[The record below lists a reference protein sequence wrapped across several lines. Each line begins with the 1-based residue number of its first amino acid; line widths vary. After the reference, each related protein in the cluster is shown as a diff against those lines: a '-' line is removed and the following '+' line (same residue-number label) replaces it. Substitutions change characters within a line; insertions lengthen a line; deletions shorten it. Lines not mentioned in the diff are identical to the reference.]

1 MNMMKKLVCGVV
13 CAAVALG
20 AARGWAGSTSPY
32 GEGGEVTFVGDNKD
46 AVHTFTAT
54 GDNTFELF
62 SEQEV
67 WFLVVGGGGAGGND
81 CAGGGGAG
89 GFVESN
95 SVVLAAG
102 TYTVTVGA
110 GGQPTSG
117 NGGSGGDS
125 AISNGGV
132 EIVCAKGGGG
142 GGAWAVCSGS
152 SGGSGGGA
160 TKNGGNPGAGVP
172 GQGNAG
178 GYSTTYNRPNGG
190 GGAGAA
196 GGIATGNKNA
206 GKSGD
211 GGDGLASSI
220 SGVSTYYAGGGG
232 GGGYNNNPGNG
243 GLGGGGNGADTLAV
257 ASRQAATLPDGRNQY
272 DAEAGVD
279 GLGGG
284 GGGGNNDDHAGRPG
298 GSGVVVI
305 RIAGDPNSQ
314 LEVSSDPEGIGS
326 PSPAYGGVAGLSAGD
341 TVAVSCGAVSVTNE
355 EQTIFYTCTGWK
367 LYDDG
372 DNIISS
378 GSDTAFTYTHPSP
391 AAYRRLE
398 WQWSRSVA
406 GTIASA
412 GFGSVLPSGTAWY
425 SCDTPVT
432 VTATPDSGLGFAY
445 WTGTLPAGIDSTAAS
460 VTFTPEDPFEMTA
473 FFGAAHY
480 TKTLVTGGDILY
492 TFFASGPITFSQTVN
507 ARLLLVG
514 GGGAGGSDCGGG
526 GGAGGMIDTNNVE
539 LAAGTYT
546 VTVGAGGRA
555 VGGSGQNGGD
565 SSIVF
570 GEEALFT
577 AIGGGGGAGYSAK
590 NGKSG
595 GSGGGSVNKGTGGA
609 GTPGQGYAGGNAT
622 VTDALT
628 GGGGAGGPAVDSD
641 TVDKNTGGRAGGP
654 GKISDI
660 TGEEIYYAGGGG
672 GGGWNYTTTLLNGG
686 IGGGG
691 NGALNLTVATRQA
704 LTLPDGRNLYEAEC
718 GVDGLGGGGGGGANN
733 VDMMG
738 RPGGRGTVIIRES
751 FNRLAVSLDVD
762 EVVYDPVS
770 QTLPTVTVTDALDG
784 TPLVQGTDYDVA
796 FSNTTAVGTAT
807 VYITGRGGYGGYA
820 AKSQFSIYPV
830 FHVTAYSLAEEGDG
844 LSWASPMSLPHA
856 IATASA
862 GDTIFLKAGTYTPTA
877 NIAISKPLVI
887 LGGFAG
893 TDNTTLD
900 PDSPMSVFDA
910 NMNTAVT
917 AIFNVTTATGVDTVN
932 VFERIEVKN
941 GYERGFIK
949 TGNASLVFR
958 NCAFTSCGTTRAS
971 NYNGRGGSF
980 TGTAQSTL
988 SFENCTFARNAFA
1001 ASAYMLNLGSGFGA
1015 YFSTWK
1021 SVLIDDSLFVSN
1033 GLSSAMVNGGYN
1045 GSGRDGNAGAAF
1057 YATAAPMTIRNSDFR
1072 ANIAGVSGS
1081 QRGGIAYLAGNCNGS
1096 IIQNCIF
1103 AGNACEWCHNNGFT
1117 SSDRC
1122 GVVVF
1127 AADNSAR
1134 TLDVENCTFAYNLID
1149 GTYGTA
1155 GIDAS
1160 KGALTVRNTIFYGA
1174 KGGQSRACGKDIH
1187 VYADATAD
1195 IDYCLFEED
1204 SDDCFTTALP
1214 NILVMGEH
1222 NVFGDPLFATPLSA
1236 ITPYLI
1242 TSGAY
1247 TGYSLAAFDEI
1258 LSSIDVHVSNTAAA
1272 FSRAIDTGDPS
1283 SPYANEPAPNGGV
1296 VNLGAYGNTAE
1307 AATSTFQGL
1316 PTLAAGDISISFA
1329 DDTRPT
1335 VSATI
1340 GGSTP
1345 YNALFK
1351 IEISGEDLSQ
1361 GGAVV
1366 ESVAAGGVQT
1376 GESLTLAG
1384 LGYYTPGEPLYVRI
1398 TVTAPGQSAIVVNTS
1413 ATVTGTLPPYVG
1425 HGGGAN
1431 VIHVREGA
1439 DGLQDGSNWANAFAS
1454 FTEAQ
1459 RALAGNADKT
1469 EMWIAGTIVETV
1481 APASVTIAAP
1491 LTIRGGFTGV
1501 EDSADERVPGAVS
1514 TLDGNGTRDLLKLA
1528 NAAANPIKV
1537 ERLIFARAY
1546 KRALENTGVGALTV
1560 TDCQFVN
1567 SRAVGPSGTNDDYGR
1582 GAYLNGKFV
1591 AAFTNCVFRGNV
1603 KVNLGSSHAQGSAI
1617 YAEGLTRVFIDNCL
1631 FVTNGV
1637 ISTSGLGES
1646 TAGRDQANGDCIWM
1660 NGSPI
1665 TATRCH
1671 FRGNRGAVRNVNTT
1685 SSTGGIILLSGKSGN
1700 SAFTNCTFT
1709 GNWGG
1714 WATHKSS
1721 MTTTYVA
1728 GGTVDIRLN
1737 SATDKVDFE
1746 NCTIAYNLGDTYC
1759 IPGGLHVE
1767 VGDVNMHNCIIF
1779 GNRHGQMTLDGIG
1792 HDIYVRGSSK
1802 LHLSHC
1808 RLAAAD
1814 AETPGKPDAN
1824 YVSAA
1829 STATLTYD
1837 NLTFGDPLFLT
1848 PLADFESELKV
1859 VDSGSYEG
1867 FSFLGTSYNVSGNVI
1882 STSNANANFDVHLRS
1897 KYGMYNN
1904 AGEFIK
1910 ARGYLS
1916 DAIDAGD
1923 RNSPYQNEP
1932 QPNGRR
1938 VNLGAYGNTPWATR
1952 SAGSG
1957 IMIVVR

>member
-1 MNMMKKLVCGVV
+1 MKRSNNKKKLAFGFVLS
-13 CAAVALG
+13 AAVALG
-20 AARGWAGSTSPY
+20 AASA
-32 GEGGEVTFVGDNKD
+32 F
-46 AVHTFTAT
+46 
-54 GDNTFELF
+54 
-62 SEQEV
+62 
-67 WFLVVGGGGAGGND
+67 
-81 CAGGGGAG
+81 
-89 GFVESN
+89 
-95 SVVLAAG
+95 AAG
-102 TYTVTVGA
+102 TLPAGYTELEYIESSGTQYINTGIVPKTTTRVFCDFQCTATSGQSGWGSTGSKESFYFGVA
-110 GGQPTSG
+110 GDGTFKASVSGNFTTSPSGVAADTDRHTFDISMSALKLDGTAFANATTSPFSNAASGNTLYLFALHAGWSPYVVNYASMRIYSCKIYDGETLVRDFVPVVRASDSKAGLYDLETDAFFG
-117 NGGSGGDS
+117 NGGSGSFTAGPEGHFYDDTLLILPIPKQICPQGATPEPGFTITNTETGAS
-125 AISNGGV
+125 WTFA
-132 EIVCAKGGGG
+132 E
-142 GGAWAVCSGS
+142 GGAA
-152 SGGSGGGA
+152 
-160 TKNGGNPGAGVP
+160 
-172 GQGNAG
+172 
-178 GYSTTYNRPNGG
+178 
-190 GGAGAA
+190 
-196 GGIATGNKNA
+196 
-206 GKSGD
+206 
-211 GGDGLASSI
+211 
-220 SGVSTYYAGGGG
+220 
-232 GGGYNNNPGNG
+232 
-243 GLGGGGNGADTLAV
+243 
-257 ASRQAATLPDGRNQY
+257 
-272 DAEAGVD
+272 
-279 GLGGG
+279 
-284 GGGGNNDDHAGRPG
+284 PG
-298 GSGVVVI
+298 GCPFEASYSHADGV
-305 RIAGDPNSQ
+305 G
-314 LEVSSDPEGIGS
+314 
-326 PSPAYGGVAGLSAGD
+326 
-341 TVAVSCGAVSVTNE
+341 
-355 EQTIFYTCTGWK
+355 
-367 LYDDG
+367 
-372 DNIISS
+372 
-378 GSDTAFTYTHPSP
+378 
-391 AAYRRLE
+391 
-398 WQWSRSVA
+398 
-406 GTIASA
+406 
-412 GFGSVLPSGTAWY
+412 
-425 SCDTPVT
+425 T
-432 VTATPDSGLGFAY
+432 VTATGKAGSDYAGVTVSRSYSVTDELLVNGGFEDVIDYDSGNKVGLALNWTPSNGYGNNACASNSGYSPNQTTTFISGTYCAVIDVNRSLSQVFTNDVACVATLSWKCKHRNNFNSDKAMFY
-445 WTGTLPAGIDSTAAS
+445 WVLIDGEIVYPEEKTTGSDVRNRSVSGIVLTPGEHTL
-460 VTFTPEDPFEMTA
+460 TFQGQSEGDVNQALFVDDVSLQVQSAPDLVILPIEDQVRTGSALTPSF
-473 FFGAAHY
+473 
-480 TKTLVTGGDILY
+480 VV
-492 TFFASGPITFSQTVN
+492 SNTVSH
-507 ARLLLVG
+507 ATYEVG
-514 GGGAGGSDCGGG
+514 GGASSEFFD
-526 GGAGGMIDTNNVE
+526 V
-539 LAAGTYT
+539 TY
-546 VTVGAGGRA
+546 VDNIA
-555 VGGSGQNGGD
+555 SG
-565 SSIVF
+565 F
-570 GEEALFT
+570 AT
-577 AIGGGGGAGYSAK
+577 
-590 NGKSG
+590 
-595 GSGGGSVNKGTGGA
+595 
-609 GTPGQGYAGGNAT
+609 AT
-622 VTDALT
+622 VT
-628 GGGGAGGPAVDSD
+628 GKAGS
-641 TVDKNTGGRAGGP
+641 
-654 GKISDI
+654 IYE
-660 TGEEIYYAGGGG
+660 GETASRKF
-672 GGGWNYTTTLLNGG
+672 L
-686 IGGGG
+686 
-691 NGALNLTVATRQA
+691 
-704 LTLPDGRNLYEAEC
+704 
-718 GVDGLGGGGGGGANN
+718 
-733 VDMMG
+733 
-738 RPGGRGTVIIRES
+738 
-751 FNRLAVSLDVD
+751 
-762 EVVYDPVS
+762 VYD
-770 QTLPTVTVTDALDG
+770 
-784 TPLVQGTDYDVA
+784 
-796 FSNTTAVGTAT
+796 
-807 VYITGRGGYGGYA
+807 VY
-820 AKSQFSIYPV
+820 
-830 FHVTAYSLAEEGDG
+830 HVTAYSLAEEGDG
-844 LSWASPMSLPHA
+844 LSWASPMSLTNA

-917 AIFNVTTATGVDTVN
+917 AIFNVTTATGVNRVN

-941 GYERGFIK
+941 GYERGFLK
-949 TGNASLVFR
+949 TGSASLVFR
-958 NCAFTSCGTTRAS
+958 DCAFIACGTTRAS

-988 SFENCTFARNAFA
+988 AFENCTFARNA
-1001 ASAYMLNLGSGFGA
+1001 YTGKQYNLGTGFGA
-1015 YFSTWK
+1015 YIKTWK
-1021 SVLIDDSLFVSN
+1021 RVFIDDSLFVSN
-1033 GLSSAMVNGGYN
+1033 GLTSAMVNGGYQ
-1045 GSGRDGNAGAAF
+1045 GGGRDGNYGVAF
-1057 YATAAPMTIRNSDFR
+1057 TADSAPLTVRNTSFR
-1072 ANIAGVSGS
+1072 AN
-1081 QRGGIAYLAGNCNGS
+1081 LAGTTSGNGRGTVVYVTGSCNGS
-1096 IIQNCIF
+1096 QFQNCIF
-1103 AGNACEWCHNNGFT
+1103 AGNACEQCHNNGFQDT
-1117 SSDRC
+1117 AQT
-1122 GVVVF
+1122 GVLVL
-1127 AADNSAR
+1127 AADSVSR
-1134 TLDVENCTFAYNLID
+1134 TLTVDGCTFAYNVFD
-1149 GTYGTA
+1149 GTFGAA
-1155 GIDAS
+1155 GICAA
-1160 KGALTVRNTIFYGA
+1160 KGALTVRNSIFFGA

-1247 TGYSLAAFDEI
+1247 TGYTLSAFDEI

-1307 AATSTFQGL
+1307 AATSTFQGT

-1384 LGYYTPGEPLYVRI
+1384 LGYYTPGQPLYVRV

-1425 HGGGAN
+1425 HGGGAS

-1439 DGLQDGSNWANAFAS
+1439 DGLQDGSDWANAFAS
-1454 FTEAQ
+1454 FALAQ

-1491 LTIRGGFTGV
+1491 LTIRGGFTGL
-1501 EDSADERVPGAVS
+1501 EDSADERVAGAVS
-1514 TLDGNGTRDLLKLA
+1514 TLDGNDACNLLCLN

-1546 KRALENTGVGALTV
+1546 KRALENTGVGALAV

-1591 AAFTNCVFRGNV
+1591 AAFTNCVFSGNV

-1617 YAEGLTRVFIDNCL
+1617 YAEGLTRVFVDNCL
-1631 FVTNGV
+1631 FMTNGV
-1637 ISTSGLGES
+1637 IPTSALGES
-1646 TAGRDQANGDCIWM
+1646 TAGRDYADGDCIYM

-1665 TATRCH
+1665 TATGCH
-1671 FRGNRGAVRNVNTT
+1671 FRGNRGAIRNN
-1685 SSTGGIILLSGKSGN
+1685 TGGVILLKGASGN

-1721 MTTTYVA
+1721 MSSSYVS
-1728 GGTVDIRLN
+1728 GGTVDIRLS

-1746 NCTIAYNLGDTYC
+1746 NCTIAYNLGDTLC

-1767 VGDVNMHNCIIF
+1767 AGDVNMHNCIIF

-1814 AETPGKPDAN
+1814 AETPGKPDTN

-1904 AGEFIK
+1904 AGEFVK
-1910 ARGYLS
+1910 ASGYLS

-1938 VNLGAYGNTPWATR
+1938 VNLGAYGNTPWA
-1952 SAGSG
+1952 SMSMSYGS
-1957 IMIVVR
+1957 VYYLR

>member
-1 MNMMKKLVCGVV
+1 MNGVKKLAWGVV
-13 CAAVALG
+13 LSVALG
-20 AARGWAGSTSPY
+20 AASAYAAVDVTGLEPRLWMTFDNQSLANTGTGTATWNNEGTVTWSKSPCGYAIDTSLYTPY
-32 GEGGEVTFVGDNKD
+32 ATYSGV
-46 AVHTFTAT
+46 FTASHASSIAVVAT
-54 GDNTFELF
+54 L
-62 SEQEV
+62 SEK
-67 WFLVVGGGGAGGND
+67 
-81 CAGGGGAG
+81 
-89 GFVESN
+89 S
-95 SVVLAAG
+95 
-102 TYTVTVGA
+102 T
-110 GGQPTSG
+110 
-117 NGGSGGDS
+117 
-125 AISNGGV
+125 AIMV
-132 EIVCAKGGGG
+132 HFK
-142 GGAWAVCSGS
+142 
-152 SGGSGGGA
+152 
-160 TKNGGNPGAGVP
+160 
-172 GQGNAG
+172 
-178 GYSTTYNRPNGG
+178 YSTTELLLRRGTTPGSLVLTLGSSTTPVITVNNIEDGDTEYHLYVVNIKSNGTDLYVDG
-190 GGAGAA
+190 ELKGTTSSTTYAAPFNNGQLGSRHGGAKSGESKF
-196 GGIATGNKNA
+196 GGLIDDFRVYPDVLTTDQMVAL
-206 GKSGD
+206 GKSVGVNYVSEFSILPIPAQFCVA
-211 GGDGLASSI
+211 GTTPEPGFTLTNRVTGASW
-220 SGVSTYYAGGGG
+220 TF
-232 GGGYNNNPGNG
+232 
-243 GLGGGGNGADTLAV
+243 
-257 ASRQAATLPDGRNQY
+257 
-272 DAEAGVD
+272 E
-279 GLGGG
+279 
-284 GGGGNNDDHAGRPG
+284 
-298 GSGVVVI
+298 
-305 RIAGDPNSQ
+305 
-314 LEVSSDPEGIGS
+314 E
-326 PSPAYGGVAGLSAGD
+326 GGVA
-341 TVAVSCGAVSVTNE
+341 
-355 EQTIFYTCTGWK
+355 
-367 LYDDG
+367 
-372 DNIISS
+372 
-378 GSDTAFTYTHPSP
+378 
-391 AAYRRLE
+391 
-398 WQWSRSVA
+398 
-406 GTIASA
+406 
-412 GFGSVLPSGTAWY
+412 PSG
-425 SCDTPVT
+425 C
-432 VTATPDSGLGFAY
+432 
-445 WTGTLPAGIDSTAAS
+445 
-460 VTFTPEDPFEMTA
+460 PFEVSY
-473 FFGAAHY
+473 GR
-480 TKTLVTGGDILY
+480 VGD
-492 TFFASGPITFSQTVN
+492 
-507 ARLLLVG
+507 VG
-514 GGGAGGSDCGGG
+514 
-526 GGAGGMIDTNNVE
+526 
-539 LAAGTYT
+539 
-546 VTVGAGGRA
+546 
-555 VGGSGQNGGD
+555 
-565 SSIVF
+565 
-570 GEEALFT
+570 
-577 AIGGGGGAGYSAK
+577 
-590 NGKSG
+590 
-595 GSGGGSVNKGTGGA
+595 
-609 GTPGQGYAGGNAT
+609 
-622 VTDALT
+622 
-628 GGGGAGGPAVDSD
+628 
-641 TVDKNTGGRAGGP
+641 
-654 GKISDI
+654 
-660 TGEEIYYAGGGG
+660 
-672 GGGWNYTTTLLNGG
+672 
-686 IGGGG
+686 
-691 NGALNLTVATRQA
+691 
-704 LTLPDGRNLYEAEC
+704 
-718 GVDGLGGGGGGGANN
+718 
-733 VDMMG
+733 
-738 RPGGRGTVIIRES
+738 
-751 FNRLAVSLDVD
+751 
-762 EVVYDPVS
+762 
-770 QTLPTVTVTDALDG
+770 TVTVTGKAGQGYEGVTVIRNYVVTDQMLRNGGFEEVAGSPLAAVGWTGGQTLDANSGYKPNLSGTFINGTYCAAITKSANKTQVFSNGQMCIATLSWRYKRRPNFSSSPIYYTVLLDG
-784 TPLVQGTDYDVA
+784 EVVRPEEKVTDQEVHADSILGLMIMPGQHTLVFQSRTDGNADMTLFLDDVSLQVVMTPKLFILPIEDQMCTGAELSPSVVVSNLASGATYTVGGGASSEFFDLTCVNSTTSGVA
-796 FSNTTAVGTAT
+796 MATVTGKVGTAYEGQST
-807 VYITGRGGYGGYA
+807 IRYFRTHTNFHVTDCSLVTEGNGCSWSSPMSITNALAKAVDGDKILLKSGTITATFTIAVNKTIPILGGYA
-820 AKSQFSIYPV
+820 
-830 FHVTAYSLAEEGDG
+830 
-844 LSWASPMSLPHA
+844 
-856 IATASA
+856 
-862 GDTIFLKAGTYTPTA
+862 
-877 NIAISKPLVI
+877 
-887 LGGFAG
+887 G
-893 TDNTTLD
+893 TDDTTLD
-900 PDSPMSVFDA
+900 PVSPMTVFDG
-910 NMNTAVT
+910 NNVSTVPS
-917 AIFNVTTATGVDTVN
+917 IFNVSTATGADTTN
-932 VFERIEVKN
+932 IFERIEFRN
-941 GYERGFIK
+941 GYEHGFYK
-949 TGNASLVFR
+949 TGNASLVLR
-958 NCAFTSCGTTRAS
+958 DCAFTSNGVSANLNT
-971 NYNGRGGSF
+971 YGRGGYFVGDS
-980 TGTAQSTL
+980 AATL
-988 SFENCTFARNAFA
+988 SFERCTFARNA
-1001 ASAYMLNLGSGFGA
+1001 YTGKQLTIGTGFGA
-1015 YFSTWK
+1015 YIKTWK
-1021 SVLIDDSLFVSN
+1021 RVFIDDSLFVSN
-1033 GLSSAMVNGGYN
+1033 GLTSAMVNGGYQ
-1045 GSGRDGNAGAAF
+1045 GAGRDGNYGAAF
-1057 YATAAPMTIRNSDFR
+1057 SVDSAPLTVRNTSFR
-1072 ANIAGVSGS
+1072 ANLAGTTASDGRGTVVYVTGNCSGS
-1081 QRGGIAYLAGNCNGS
+1081 QF
-1096 IIQNCIF
+1096 QNCIF
-1103 AGNACEWCHNNGFT
+1103 AGNACEQCHNNGFQDT
-1117 SSDRC
+1117 AKA
-1122 GVVVF
+1122 GVLTL
-1127 AADNSAR
+1127 AADSVSR
-1134 TLDVENCTFAYNLID
+1134 TLTVDGCTFAYNVFD
-1149 GTYGTA
+1149 GTFGAA
-1155 GIDAS
+1155 GICAV
-1160 KGALTVRNTIFYGA
+1160 KGALTVRNSIFFGA
-1174 KGGQSRACGKDIH
+1174 KGGARRRCGKDLH
-1187 VYADATAD
+1187 VYDTATANV
-1195 IDYCLFEED
+1195 DYCLFEED

-1222 NVFGDPLFATPLSA
+1222 NVFGDPLFVTPLSA

-1247 TGYSLAAFDEI
+1247 TGYTLSAFDEI

-1283 SPYANEPAPNGGV
+1283 LPYANEPAPNGGV

-1307 AATSTFQGL
+1307 AATSTFQGT

-1413 ATVTGTLPPYVG
+1413 ATVPVPLPPYAG

-1439 DGLQDGSNWANAFAS
+1439 DGLQDGSDWANAFAS
-1454 FTEAQ
+1454 FALAQ

-1567 SRAVGPSGTNDDYGR
+1567 SRAVGPSNTNDDYGR

-1591 AAFTNCVFRGNV
+1591 AAFTNCVFSGNV

-1646 TAGRDQANGDCIWM
+1646 TSGRDQADGDCIYM

-1671 FRGNRGAVRNVNTT
+1671 FRGNRGAIRTN
-1685 SSTGGIILLSGKSGN
+1685 TGGVILLKGASGG

-1767 VGDVNMHNCIIF
+1767 SGDVNMHNCIIF

-1904 AGEFIK
+1904 AGEFVK
-1910 ARGYLS
+1910 ASGYLS

-1938 VNLGAYGNTPWATR
+1938 VNLGAYGNTPWA
-1952 SAGSG
+1952 SMSMSYGS
-1957 IMIVVR
+1957 VYYLR

>member
-1 MNMMKKLVCGVV
+1 MNMVKKLVCGVV

-20 AARGWAGSTSPY
+20 AASVYAADADVTGLVPTLRLTFDGQSLANTGSGSLTMSGGVTTYVESEQGYALDTPTCAPY
-32 GEGGEVTFVGDNKD
+32 G
-46 AVHTFTAT
+46 
-54 GDNTFELF
+54 
-62 SEQEV
+62 
-67 WFLVVGGGGAGGND
+67 
-81 CAGGGGAG
+81 
-89 GFVESN
+89 
-95 SVVLAAG
+95 
-102 TYTVTVGA
+102 
-110 GGQPTSG
+110 
-117 NGGSGGDS
+117 
-125 AISNGGV
+125 
-132 EIVCAKGGGG
+132 
-142 GGAWAVCSGS
+142 
-152 SGGSGGGA
+152 
-160 TKNGGNPGAGVP
+160 
-172 GQGNAG
+172 
-178 GYSTTYNRPNGG
+178 
-190 GGAGAA
+190 
-196 GGIATGNKNA
+196 
-206 GKSGD
+206 
-211 GGDGLASSI
+211 SI
-220 SGVSTYYAGGGG
+220 SGVFAANRDSAI
-232 GGGYNNNPGNG
+232 
-243 GLGGGGNGADTLAV
+243 AAV
-257 ASRQAATLPDGRNQY
+257 AKLGTKSTGILFHFRNGNTSIMLRRGAAANQIVLTENNSSSALITVNDIANGDTEYHLYVVNILQGRVDLY
-272 DAEAGVD
+272 VD
-279 GLGGG
+279 GVLAGTTTTTPRASDLVNWQFGGRHGGVISGEAICGGPIDDLRVYASALSTEQMSALGDSLLPALMIRSIPTQHVFPGI
-284 GGGGNNDDHAGRPG
+284 RPEPG
-298 GSGVVVI
+298 FTITNRQTGASWTF
-305 RIAGDPNSQ
+305 
-314 LEVSSDPEGIGS
+314 EE
-326 PSPAYGGVAGLSAGD
+326 GGVA
-341 TVAVSCGAVSVTNE
+341 
-355 EQTIFYTCTGWK
+355 
-367 LYDDG
+367 
-372 DNIISS
+372 
-378 GSDTAFTYTHPSP
+378 
-391 AAYRRLE
+391 
-398 WQWSRSVA
+398 
-406 GTIASA
+406 
-412 GFGSVLPSGTAWY
+412 
-425 SCDTPVT
+425 
-432 VTATPDSGLGFAY
+432 
-445 WTGTLPAGIDSTAAS
+445 PAGC
-460 VTFTPEDPFEMTA
+460 PFE
-473 FFGAAHY
+473 
-480 TKTLVTGGDILY
+480 
-492 TFFASGPITFSQTVN
+492 ASYS
-507 ARLLLVG
+507 
-514 GGGAGGSDCGGG
+514 
-526 GGAGGMIDTNNVE
+526 
-539 LAAGTYT
+539 LA
-546 VTVGAGGRA
+546 
-555 VGGSGQNGGD
+555 
-565 SSIVF
+565 
-570 GEEALFT
+570 
-577 AIGGGGGAGYSAK
+577 
-590 NGKSG
+590 
-595 GSGGGSVNKGTGGA
+595 
-609 GTPGQGYAGGNAT
+609 
-622 VTDALT
+622 
-628 GGGGAGGPAVDSD
+628 
-641 TVDKNTGGRAGGP
+641 
-654 GKISDI
+654 
-660 TGEEIYYAGGGG
+660 
-672 GGGWNYTTTLLNGG
+672 
-686 IGGGG
+686 
-691 NGALNLTVATRQA
+691 
-704 LTLPDGRNLYEAEC
+704 DG
-718 GVDGLGGGGGGGANN
+718 
-733 VDMMG
+733 
-738 RPGGRGTVIIRES
+738 
-751 FNRLAVSLDVD
+751 
-762 EVVYDPVS
+762 
-770 QTLPTVTVTDALDG
+770 
-784 TPLVQGTDYDVA
+784 
-796 FSNTTAVGTAT
+796 VGTAT
-807 VYITGRGGYGGYA
+807 ATGKAGGGYEGVTVIRNYVVTDQMLRNGGFEEVAGSPLAAVGWTGGQTLDANSGYKPNLSGTFINGTYCAAITKSANKTQVFSNGQMCIATLSWRYKRRPNFSSSPIYYTVLLDGEVIRPEEKVTDQEVHADSILGLMIMPGQHTLVFQSRTDGNADMTLFLDDVSLQVVMTPKLFILPIEDQMCTGVELSPSVVVSNLASGAIYTVGGGASSEFFDLTCVNSTTSGVAMATVTGKVGTAYEGQSTIRYFRTHTNFHVTDCSLVTEGNGCSWSSPMSITNALAKAVDGDKILLKSGTITATFTIAVNKTIPILGGYA
-820 AKSQFSIYPV
+820 
-830 FHVTAYSLAEEGDG
+830 
-844 LSWASPMSLPHA
+844 
-856 IATASA
+856 
-862 GDTIFLKAGTYTPTA
+862 
-877 NIAISKPLVI
+877 
-887 LGGFAG
+887 G
-893 TDNTTLD
+893 TDDTTLD
-900 PDSPMSVFDA
+900 PVSPMTVFDG
-910 NMNTAVT
+910 NNVSTVPS
-917 AIFNVTTATGVDTVN
+917 IFDVSTATGADTTN
-932 VFERIEVKN
+932 ILERIEFRN
-941 GYERGFIK
+941 GYGHGFYK
-949 TGNASLVFR
+949 TGNASLVLR
-958 NCAFTSCGTTRAS
+958 DCAFTSNGVSANLNT
-971 NYNGRGGSF
+971 YGRGGYFVGDS
-980 TGTAQSTL
+980 AATL
-988 SFENCTFARNAFA
+988 SFERCIFARNA
-1001 ASAYMLNLGSGFGA
+1001 YTGKQLTLGTGYGA
-1015 YFSTWK
+1015 YIKTWK
-1021 SVLIDDSLFVSN
+1021 RVFIDDSLFVSN
-1033 GLSSAMVNGGYN
+1033 GLTSAMVNGGYQ
-1045 GSGRDGNAGAAF
+1045 GAGRDGNYGAAF
-1057 YATAAPMTIRNSDFR
+1057 TADSAPLTVRNTAFR
-1072 ANIAGVSGS
+1072 ANLAGTTASDGRGTVVYVTGNCSGS
-1081 QRGGIAYLAGNCNGS
+1081 QFL
-1096 IIQNCIF
+1096 NCIF
-1103 AGNACEWCHNNGFT
+1103 AGNACEQCHNNGFQDT
-1117 SSDRC
+1117 AKA
-1122 GVVVF
+1122 GVLVL
-1127 AADNSAR
+1127 AADSVSR
-1134 TLDVENCTFAYNLID
+1134 TLTVDGCTFAYNVFD
-1149 GTYGTA
+1149 GTFGAA
-1155 GIDAS
+1155 GICAV
-1160 KGALTVRNTIFYGA
+1160 KGALTLRNSIFFGA
-1174 KGGQSRACGKDIH
+1174 KGGVRRRCGKDLH
-1187 VYADATAD
+1187 VYDTATANV
-1195 IDYCLFEED
+1195 DYCLFEED

-1247 TGYSLAAFDEI
+1247 TGYTLSAFDEI

-1307 AATSTFQGL
+1307 AATSTFQGT

-1361 GGAVV
+1361 VGAVV

-1384 LGYYTPGEPLYVRI
+1384 LGYYTPGEPLYVRV

-1617 YAEGLTRVFIDNCL
+1617 YAEGLTRVFVDNCL

-1646 TAGRDQANGDCIWM
+1646 TAGRDQADGDCIYM
-1660 NGSPI
+1660 YNSPI

-1671 FRGNRGAVRNVNTT
+1671 FRGNRGAIRYNGGRT
-1685 SSTGGIILLSGKSGN
+1685 SGGVILLRGTCGG

-1728 GGTVDIRLN
+1728 GGTVDIRLD

-1767 VGDVNMHNCIIF
+1767 SGDVNMHNCIIF
-1779 GNRHGQMTLDGIG
+1779 GNRHGRMTLDGIG
-1792 HDIYVRGSSK
+1792 HDIYVRGTSK
-1802 LHLSHC
+1802 LNLSHC

-1814 AETPGKPDAN
+1814 AETPGKPDTN

-1904 AGEFIK
+1904 AGEFVK
-1910 ARGYLS
+1910 ASGYLS

-1938 VNLGAYGNTPWATR
+1938 VNLGAYGNTPWA
-1952 SAGSG
+1952 SMSMSYGS
-1957 IMIVVR
+1957 VYYLR